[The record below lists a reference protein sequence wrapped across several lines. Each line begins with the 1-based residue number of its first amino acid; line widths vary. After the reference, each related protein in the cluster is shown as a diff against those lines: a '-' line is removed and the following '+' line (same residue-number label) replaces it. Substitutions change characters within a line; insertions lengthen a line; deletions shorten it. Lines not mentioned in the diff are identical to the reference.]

1 MVVTVRTSWELQRSF
16 LFITLSSNSWHRLS
30 YQTLTGMEAP
40 QMSMIRRDSKG
51 SLEMWGAMYSMGTIA
66 LQEPAHSEGIVATQ
80 AQREEGRV
88 VLVHGRRE
96 NWEEQV
102 ALGGT
107 MDLWKRGHNLN
118 FSIGLPART
127 LTGQISE
134 EAGRQGDPSVWS
146 MPVSLGAE
154 SRAGSG
160 SKGAA
165 HCHSALTH

>member
-1 MVVTVRTSWELQRSF
+1 MRATEI
-16 LFITLSSNSWHRLS
+16 LFIYHLILQLLTQWL
-30 YQTLTGMEAP
+30 YQTLTRMEAP

-51 SLEMWGAMYSMGTIA
+51 SLEMWSAMYSMGTIA

-107 MDLWKRGHNLN
+107 MDL
-118 FSIGLPART
+118 
-127 LTGQISE
+127 
-134 EAGRQGDPSVWS
+134 
-146 MPVSLGAE
+146 
-154 SRAGSG
+154 
-160 SKGAA
+160 
-165 HCHSALTH
+165 